1 MLKYIFILGPTT
13 YNKNE
18 NNYQEPREFFK
29 KKEKNHQEPRGIFK
43 IHQQSDAGRD
53 SNR

>member
-18 NNYQEPREFFK
+18 NNHPGVTG
-29 KKEKNHQEPRGIFK
+29 GIFK
-43 IHQQSDAGRD
+43 IHQQSDASRD